1 MVFSRVSLFEQ
12 PSINFY
18 SIAGRGISIAAHSTA
33 AAELFDLHLLG
44 CYFKRS
50 RGIQQSVAT
59 IEVSDSARPTL
70 PDNLDCF
77 ELPSGG
83 RCYTDWNS
91 YHLVYDDS
99 LVTVGGAVNSS
110 VKAWTGGKESS
121 RRPAAQARLVWNAVS
136 AAARRGGLYELHA
149 AGVVDPAS
157 RKGVLFIGPS
167 GTAKSTLAVQLA
179 NAGWGYL
186 SDDTL
191 LLYQQDGGP
200 RVHALRRAFSIT
212 KQTAGAGGM
221 TRFAAASSRPVPFD
235 PAKDLF
241 DPHDVMPEAFVASIA
256 PSVVIF
262 PQVAEQALSS
272 VRRLNQPEVM
282 ATLICL
288 CPWASFDRVAARS
301 HLDALANLARNC
313 TAYRLEVGADLFG
326 DAEATAT
333 FVAALC

>member
-1 MVFSRVSLFEQ
+1 MVLSLASTFE
-12 PSINFY
+12 PPFINFY
-18 SIAGRGISIAAHSTA
+18 SIAGRGISIAADSTA
-33 AAELFDLHLLG
+33 TAQLFDLHLSG
-44 CYFKRS
+44 CYLKRG
-50 RGIQQSVAT
+50 RTPQSVAT
-59 IEVSDSARPTL
+59 IEVSDSARPKL
-70 PDNLDCF
+70 PENLDCF

-83 RCYTDWNS
+83 CCYTDWNT

-121 RRPAAQARLVWNAVS
+121 RTLTAQARLVWNAVS

-157 RKGVLFIGPS
+157 GEGVLFIGPS
-167 GTAKSTLAVQLA
+167 GSAKSTLAVQLA
-179 NAGWGYL
+179 NAGWRYL

-212 KQTAGAGGM
+212 KQTAAAGGM
-221 TRFAAASSRPVPFD
+221 TRFTAASSRPVPFD
-235 PAKDLF
+235 PSKDLF

-262 PQVAEQALSS
+262 PKVVEQAVSR
-272 VRRLNQPEVM
+272 VRRLSQPEAM
-282 ATLICL
+282 ASLICL
-288 CPWASFDRVAARS
+288 CPWASFDRVAA
-301 HLDALANLARNC
+301 HGYLDALANLVRNC

-333 FVAALC
+333 FIATLC